1 MLRSSKLIIFLA
13 LLTAFSSSCVINR
26 DFILQTDEDFVYN
39 APFIDSTNREYKIP
53 INSSISVMVFTRNGD
68 VIFEALTSAAN
79 ASNSSTSSRGSNF
92 LFRSN
97 NTIEFLMDAQGLVH
111 LPLVGPQRLV
121 GMTVFEAQAFLEK
134 KFSEFFV
141 DPYCIIKVTNRRYM
155 FFNGSGGQG
164 AVIPME
170 TEKVNLIEAIA
181 RGGGLNPRANS
192 SRVRVIRNING
203 KQQVYLF
210 DLSRIDAAKFFDFY
224 IESGD
229 IIYVDP
235 MPRFASEL
243 LTVITPALTLLSTI
257 ILYLSVVAK

>member
-39 APFIDSTNREYKIP
+39 TPVIDSTNREYKIP

-79 ASNSSTSSRGSNF
+79 ASNSASSNRGSNF

-97 NTIEFLMDAQGLVH
+97 NTIEFLMDAQGMVH
-111 LPLVGPQRLV
+111 LPLVGPQSLV

-141 DPYCIIKVTNRRYM
+141 DPYCIVKVTNRRYM
-155 FFNGSGGQG
+155 LFNGSGGQG
-164 AVIPME
+164 VVIPME
-170 TEKVNLIEAIA
+170 TEKYNLIEAIA
-181 RGGGLNPRANS
+181 HGGGLSERANS
-192 SRVRVIRNING
+192 ARVRVIRNING

-210 DLSRIDAAKFFDFY
+210 DLSKIEAAKFFDFY

-229 IIYVDP
+229 IIYIDP

-243 LTVITPALTLLSTI
+243 LTVVTPALTLLSTI